1 MVTKKG
7 KLTTPPIDDHEAL
20 TFKKLDARKAFGQVG
35 LPLPLEAWIEENTPE
50 PAKPAPPVKKVYTRD
65 EAIHE
70 IASFEC
76 EGLTASQVYEML
88 VGSTMPLPFKTNA
101 VLAKI
106 LAEWLGVDE
115 VQVHSTND
123 CVKRWFVS
131 AESRV

>member
-20 TFKKLDARKAFGQVG
+20 TFHKLDARKAFEQVG
-35 LPLPLEAWIEENTPE
+35 LPLPLEDTPE
-50 PAKPAPPVKKVYTRD
+50 PAKPAPLVKKVYTRD

-76 EGLTASQVYEML
+76 EGLTASQMYEML

-115 VQVHSTND
+115 VLVHSTND

>member
-1 MVTKKG
+1 MVIKKG

-20 TFKKLDARKAFGQVG
+20 TFQKLDVRRAFEQVG
-35 LPLPLEAWIEENTPE
+35 LPLPLEDTSE
-50 PAKPAPPVKKVYTRD
+50 PAKPVQPVKKVYTRD
-65 EAIHE
+65 EAIHA
-70 IASFEC
+70 IAFYES

-101 VLAKI
+101 VLAMI